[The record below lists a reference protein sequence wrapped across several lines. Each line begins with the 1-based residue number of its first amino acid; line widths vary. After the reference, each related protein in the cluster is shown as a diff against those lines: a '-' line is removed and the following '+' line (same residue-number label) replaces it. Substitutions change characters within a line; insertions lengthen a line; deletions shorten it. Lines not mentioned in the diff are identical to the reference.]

1 MKKYFIELMVI
12 FVGISASF
20 LVDEFREDLEIDKQV
35 RKSLYSLQK
44 ELNNDIIHLKNLI
57 KNIENSDNQFSYIL
71 NLGSSKSLKDS
82 VLDKAWQTVTTPRGG
97 KLNLS
102 VFNAMEAS
110 GIIYKIDND
119 SIRGEILDLYQNGYE
134 RYHHVIDYDLTHI
147 QKMDDIILK
156 NFSLRVDNTSW
167 NLDWS
172 KKSNIDQIVKNSELR
187 NYIAANRGTKNI
199 MKTRAKVLI
208 ENITKVV
215 NLIDIY

>member
-1 MKKYFIELMVI
+1 MKKYLIELIVI

-35 RKSLYSLQK
+35 RKSLYSLKK
-44 ELNNDIIHLKNLI
+44 ELNNDIMHLKNLI
-57 KNIENSDNQFSYIL
+57 KNIENSDNQFSFIL
-71 NLGSSKSLKDS
+71 NLEFSQSLKDS
-82 VLDKAWQTVTTPRGG
+82 ILDKAWQTVTTPKGG

-134 RYHHVIDYDLTHI
+134 RYHHVINYDLTHI

-172 KKSNIDQIVKNSELR
+172 KKSNIEQIVKNSELR

-199 MKTRAKVLI
+199 MKMRAKALI
-208 ENITKVV
+208 KNIKKVV
-215 NLIDIY
+215 NLIDTY

>member
-1 MKKYFIELMVI
+1 MVI

-199 MKTRAKVLI
+199 MKMRAKVLI

-215 NLIDIY
+215 NLIDTY

>member
-1 MKKYFIELMVI
+1 MKKYLIELTVI

-20 LVDEFREDLEIDKQV
+20 LVDEFREDLEIEKQV
-35 RKSLYSLQK
+35 RTSLYSLKK
-44 ELNNDIIHLKNLI
+44 ELNNDILHLKNLI
-57 KNIENSDNQFSYIL
+57 KNIENSDDQFSFIL
-71 NLGSSKSLKDS
+71 NLDFSQSIKDS
-82 VLDKAWQTVTTPRGG
+82 ILDKAWQTITTPRGG

-172 KKSNIDQIVKNSELR
+172 KKSNIEQIVKNSELR

-199 MKTRAKVLI
+199 MKMRAKALI
-208 ENITKVV
+208 KNIKKVI
-215 NLIDIY
+215 NLIDTY

>member
-147 QKMDDIILK
+147 QKMDNIILK

-199 MKTRAKVLI
+199 MKMRAKVLI

-215 NLIDIY
+215 NLIDTY

>member
-1 MKKYFIELMVI
+1 MKKYLIELLVI

-20 LVDEFREDLEIDKQV
+20 LVDEYREDLEIDKQV

-44 ELNNDIIHLKNLI
+44 ELNSDVEHLKNLI
-57 KNIENSDNQFSYIL
+57 NNIENSDDQFSFIL
-71 NLGSSKSLKDS
+71 SLKTSQSFTDS

-119 SIRGEILDLYQNGYE
+119 SVRGQILDLYQNGYE

-156 NFSLRVDNTSW
+156 NFSLRIDNTSW
-167 NLDWS
+167 NLDWNEN
-172 KKSNIDQIVKNSELR
+172 SNIEQIVKNSELR

-199 MKTRAKVLI
+199 MKIRSKALI
-208 ENITKVV
+208 EKINKVV
-215 NLIDIY
+215 ELINKY

>member
-1 MKKYFIELMVI
+1 MKKYLIELTVI

-20 LVDEFREDLEIDKQV
+20 LVDEFREDLEIEKQV
-35 RKSLYSLQK
+35 RTSLYSLKK
-44 ELNNDIIHLKNLI
+44 ELNNDILHLKNLI
-57 KNIENSDNQFSYIL
+57 KNIENSDDQFSFIL
-71 NLGSSKSLKDS
+71 NLEFSQSIKDS
-82 VLDKAWQTVTTPRGG
+82 ILDKAWQTITTPRGG

-172 KKSNIDQIVKNSELR
+172 KKSNIEQIVKNSELR

-199 MKTRAKVLI
+199 MKMRAKALI
-208 ENITKVV
+208 KNIKKVV
-215 NLIDIY
+215 NLIDTY

>member
-44 ELNNDIIHLKNLI
+44 ELNNDIRHLKNLI

-71 NLGSSKSLKDS
+71 NLELSKSLKDS

-147 QKMDDIILK
+147 QKMDDIVLK

-199 MKTRAKVLI
+199 MKMRAKALI
-208 ENITKVV
+208 EEINKVV
-215 NLIDIY
+215 NLIDTY

>member
-44 ELNNDIIHLKNLI
+44 ELNNDILHLENLI

-71 NLGSSKSLKDS
+71 NLELSKSLKDS

-110 GIIYKIDND
+110 GIIYKIEND
-119 SIRGEILDLYQNGYE
+119 SIRGEILNLYQNGYE

-199 MKTRAKVLI
+199 MKMRAKALI
-208 ENITKVV
+208 ENIKKVV
-215 NLIDIY
+215 NLIDTY

>member
-1 MKKYFIELMVI
+1 MKKCLIELIVI

-35 RKSLYSLQK
+35 RKSLYSLKK
-44 ELNNDIIHLKNLI
+44 ELNNDIMHLKNLI
-57 KNIENSDNQFSYIL
+57 KNIENSDNQFSFIL
-71 NLGSSKSLKDS
+71 NLEFSQSLKDS
-82 VLDKAWQTVTTPRGG
+82 ILDKAWQTVTTPRGG

-172 KKSNIDQIVKNSELR
+172 RKSNIEQIVKNSELR

-199 MKTRAKVLI
+199 MKMRAKALI
-208 ENITKVV
+208 KNIKKVV
-215 NLIDIY
+215 NLIDTY

>member
-71 NLGSSKSLKDS
+71 NLGSSKSLKDT
-82 VLDKAWQTVTTPRGG
+82 VLDKVWQTVTTPRGG

-199 MKTRAKVLI
+199 MKMRAKVLI

-215 NLIDIY
+215 NLIDTY

>member
-119 SIRGEILDLYQNGYE
+119 SIQGEILDLYQNGYE

-199 MKTRAKVLI
+199 MKMRAKVLI

-215 NLIDIY
+215 NLIDTY

>member
-44 ELNNDIIHLKNLI
+44 ELNNDILHLENLI

-71 NLGSSKSLKDS
+71 NLELSKSLKDS

-199 MKTRAKVLI
+199 MKMRAKALI
-208 ENITKVV
+208 ENINKVV
-215 NLIDIY
+215 NLIDTY

>member
-1 MKKYFIELMVI
+1 MKKYLIELTVI

-20 LVDEFREDLEIDKQV
+20 LVDEFREDLEIEKQV
-35 RKSLYSLQK
+35 RTSLYSLKK
-44 ELNNDIIHLKNLI
+44 ELNNDILHLKNLI
-57 KNIENSDNQFSYIL
+57 KNIENSDDLFSFIL
-71 NLGSSKSLKDS
+71 NLEFSQSIKDS
-82 VLDKAWQTVTTPRGG
+82 ILDKAWQTITTPRGG

-172 KKSNIDQIVKNSELR
+172 KKSNIEQIVNNNELR

-199 MKTRAKVLI
+199 MKMRAKALI
-208 ENITKVV
+208 ENIKKVV
-215 NLIDIY
+215 NLIDTY

>member
-35 RKSLYSLQK
+35 RKSLYSLKK
-44 ELNNDIIHLKNLI
+44 ELNNDIMHLKNLI
-57 KNIENSDNQFSYIL
+57 KNIENSDNQFSFIL
-71 NLGSSKSLKDS
+71 NLEFSQSFKDS
-82 VLDKAWQTVTTPRGG
+82 ILDKAWQTVTTPRGG

-119 SIRGEILDLYQNGYE
+119 NIRGEILDLYQNGYE

-147 QKMDDIILK
+147 QKMDDIVLK

-199 MKTRAKVLI
+199 MKMRAKDLI

-215 NLIDIY
+215 NLIDTY

>member
-1 MKKYFIELMVI
+1 VKKYFIELMVI

-199 MKTRAKVLI
+199 MKMRAKVLI

-215 NLIDIY
+215 NLIDTY

>member
-1 MKKYFIELMVI
+1 MKKYLIELLVI

-20 LVDEFREDLEIDKQV
+20 LVDEYREDLEIDKQV

-44 ELNNDIIHLKNLI
+44 ELNSDIEHLKNLI
-57 KNIENSDNQFSYIL
+57 NNIDNLDDQFSFIL
-71 NLGSSKSLKDS
+71 SLKTSQSFTDS

-119 SIRGEILDLYQNGYE
+119 SVRGQILDLYQNGYE

-167 NLDWS
+167 NLDWNEN
-172 KKSNIDQIVKNSELR
+172 SNIEQIVENSELR

-199 MKTRAKVLI
+199 MKIRSKALI
-208 ENITKVV
+208 EKINKVV
-215 NLIDIY
+215 KLINKY

>member
-1 MKKYFIELMVI
+1 MKKYLIELLVI

-20 LVDEFREDLEIDKQV
+20 LVDEYREDLEIDKQV

-44 ELNNDIIHLKNLI
+44 ELNSDIEHLKNLI
-57 KNIENSDNQFSYIL
+57 NNIDNSDDQFSFIL
-71 NLGSSKSLKDS
+71 SLKTSQSFTDS

-119 SIRGEILDLYQNGYE
+119 SVRGQILDLYQNGYE

-167 NLDWS
+167 NLDWNEN
-172 KKSNIDQIVKNSELR
+172 SNIEQIVENSELR

-199 MKTRAKVLI
+199 MKIRSKALI
-208 ENITKVV
+208 EKINKVEE
-215 NLIDIY
+215 LINKY

>member
-1 MKKYFIELMVI
+1 MKKYLIELIVI

-44 ELNNDIIHLKNLI
+44 ELNNDILHLKNLI

-71 NLGSSKSLKDS
+71 NLEFSQSLKDS
-82 VLDKAWQTVTTPRGG
+82 ILDKAWQTVTTPRGG

-172 KKSNIDQIVKNSELR
+172 KKSNIEQIVKNSELR

-199 MKTRAKVLI
+199 MKMRAKALI
-208 ENITKVV
+208 KNIKKVV
-215 NLIDIY
+215 NLIDTY

>member
-1 MKKYFIELMVI
+1 MKKYLIELLVI

-20 LVDEFREDLEIDKQV
+20 LVDEYREDLEIDKQV

-44 ELNNDIIHLKNLI
+44 ELNSDVEHLKNLI
-57 KNIENSDNQFSYIL
+57 NNIENSDDQFSFIL
-71 NLGSSKSLKDS
+71 SLKTSQSFTDS

-119 SIRGEILDLYQNGYE
+119 SVRGQILDLYQNGYE

-156 NFSLRVDNTSW
+156 NFSLRIDNTSW
-167 NLDWS
+167 NLDWNEN
-172 KKSNIDQIVKNSELR
+172 SNIEQIVKNSELR

-199 MKTRAKVLI
+199 IHFLYMS
-208 ENITKVV
+208 
-215 NLIDIY
+215 

>member
-1 MKKYFIELMVI
+1 MKKYLIELIVI

-35 RKSLYSLQK
+35 RKSLYSLKK
-44 ELNNDIIHLKNLI
+44 ELNNDIMHLKNLI
-57 KNIENSDNQFSYIL
+57 KNIENSDNQFSFIL
-71 NLGSSKSLKDS
+71 NLEFSQSLKDS
-82 VLDKAWQTVTTPRGG
+82 ILDKAWQTVTTPRGG

-172 KKSNIDQIVKNSELR
+172 RKSNIEQIVKNSELR

-199 MKTRAKVLI
+199 MKMRAKALI
-208 ENITKVV
+208 KNIKKVV
-215 NLIDIY
+215 NLIDTY

>member
-44 ELNNDIIHLKNLI
+44 ELNNDILHLENLI

-71 NLGSSKSLKDS
+71 NLELSKSLKDS

-199 MKTRAKVLI
+199 MKMRAKSLI
-208 ENITKVV
+208 EEINKVV
-215 NLIDIY
+215 NLIDTY

>member
-1 MKKYFIELMVI
+1 MKKYLIELIVI

-35 RKSLYSLQK
+35 RKSLYSLKK
-44 ELNNDIIHLKNLI
+44 ELNNDIMHLKNLI
-57 KNIENSDNQFSYIL
+57 KNIENSDNQFSFIL
-71 NLGSSKSLKDS
+71 NLEFSQSLKDS
-82 VLDKAWQTVTTPRGG
+82 ILDKAWQTVTTPRGG

-199 MKTRAKVLI
+199 MKMRAKALI
-208 ENITKVV
+208 KNIKKVV
-215 NLIDIY
+215 NLIDTY

>member
-1 MKKYFIELMVI
+1 M
-12 FVGISASF
+12 
-20 LVDEFREDLEIDKQV
+20 
-35 RKSLYSLQK
+35 
-44 ELNNDIIHLKNLI
+44 HLKNLI
-57 KNIENSDNQFSYIL
+57 KNIENSDNQFSLIL
-71 NLGSSKSLKDS
+71 NLEFSQSLKDS
-82 VLDKAWQTVTTPRGG
+82 ILDKAWQTVTTPRGG

-172 KKSNIDQIVKNSELR
+172 KKSNIEQIVKNSELR

-199 MKTRAKVLI
+199 IKMRAKALI
-208 ENITKVV
+208 KNIKKVV
-215 NLIDIY
+215 NLIDTY

>member
-1 MKKYFIELMVI
+1 MKKYLIELIVI

-35 RKSLYSLQK
+35 RKSLYSLKK
-44 ELNNDIIHLKNLI
+44 ELNNDIMHLKNLI
-57 KNIENSDNQFSYIL
+57 KNIENSDNQFSFIL
-71 NLGSSKSLKDS
+71 NLEFSQSLKDTI
-82 VLDKAWQTVTTPRGG
+82 LDKAWQTVTTPRGG

-119 SIRGEILDLYQNGYE
+119 SIRGEILNLYQNGYE

-199 MKTRAKVLI
+199 MKMRAKALI
-208 ENITKVV
+208 ENINKVV
-215 NLIDIY
+215 NLIDTY

>member
-1 MKKYFIELMVI
+1 MKKYLIELIVI

-35 RKSLYSLQK
+35 RKSIYSLKK
-44 ELNNDIIHLKNLI
+44 ELNNDIMHLKNLI
-57 KNIENSDNQFSYIL
+57 KNIENSDNQFSFIL
-71 NLGSSKSLKDS
+71 NLEFSQSLKDS
-82 VLDKAWQTVTTPRGG
+82 ILDKAWQTVTTPRGG

-172 KKSNIDQIVKNSELR
+172 KKSNIEQIVKNSELR

-199 MKTRAKVLI
+199 MKMRAKALI
-208 ENITKVV
+208 KNIKKVV
-215 NLIDIY
+215 NLIDTY

>member
-1 MKKYFIELMVI
+1 MKKYLIELLVI

-20 LVDEFREDLEIDKQV
+20 LVDEYREDLEIDKQV
-35 RKSLYSLQK
+35 KKSLYSLQK
-44 ELNNDIIHLKNLI
+44 ELNSDIKHLKNLI
-57 KNIENSDNQFSYIL
+57 KNIENSDDQFSFIL
-71 NLGSSKSLKDS
+71 SLEASQSLTDS

-119 SIRGEILDLYQNGYE
+119 SIRGQILDLYQNGYE
-134 RYHHVIDYDLTHI
+134 RYHDVIDYDLTHI

-156 NFSLRVDNTSW
+156 NFSLRIDNTSW
-167 NLDWS
+167 NLDWNEN
-172 KKSNIDQIVKNSELR
+172 SNIEQIVKNSELR

-199 MKTRAKVLI
+199 MKIRSKALI
-208 ENITKVV
+208 EKINKVIE
-215 NLIDIY
+215 LIDKY

>member
-1 MKKYFIELMVI
+1 MKKYFIELLVI

-20 LVDEFREDLEIDKQV
+20 LVDEYREDLEIDKQV
-35 RKSLYSLQK
+35 KKSLYSLQK
-44 ELNNDIIHLKNLI
+44 ELNSDIKHLKNLI
-57 KNIENSDNQFSYIL
+57 KNIENSDDQFSFIL
-71 NLGSSKSLKDS
+71 SLEASQSLTDS

-119 SIRGEILDLYQNGYE
+119 SIRGQILDLYQNGYE
-134 RYHHVIDYDLTHI
+134 RYHDVIDYDLTHI

-156 NFSLRVDNTSW
+156 NFSLRIDNTSW
-167 NLDWS
+167 NLDWNEN
-172 KKSNIDQIVKNSELR
+172 SNIEQIVKNSELR

-199 MKTRAKVLI
+199 MKIRSKALI
-208 ENITKVV
+208 EKINKVIE
-215 NLIDIY
+215 LIDKY

>member
-1 MKKYFIELMVI
+1 MKKYLIELLVI

-20 LVDEFREDLEIDKQV
+20 LVDEYREDLEIDKQV

-44 ELNNDIIHLKNLI
+44 ELNSDVEHLKNLI
-57 KNIENSDNQFSYIL
+57 NNIENSDDQFSFIL
-71 NLGSSKSLKDS
+71 SLKTSQSFTDS

-119 SIRGEILDLYQNGYE
+119 SVRGQILDLYQNGYE

-156 NFSLRVDNTSW
+156 NFSLRIDNTSW
-167 NLDWS
+167 NLNWNEY
-172 KKSNIDQIVKNSELR
+172 SNIEQIVKNSELR

-199 MKTRAKVLI
+199 MKIRSKALI
-208 ENITKVV
+208 EKINKVV
-215 NLIDIY
+215 ELINKY

>member
-1 MKKYFIELMVI
+1 MKKYLIELTVI

-20 LVDEFREDLEIDKQV
+20 LVDEFREDLEIEKQV
-35 RKSLYSLQK
+35 RTSLYSLKK
-44 ELNNDIIHLKNLI
+44 ELNNDILHLKNLI
-57 KNIENSDNQFSYIL
+57 KNIENSDDQFSFIL
-71 NLGSSKSLKDS
+71 NLEFSQSIKDS
-82 VLDKAWQTVTTPRGG
+82 ILDKAWQTITTPRGG

-147 QKMDDIILK
+147 QKMDDIVLK

-172 KKSNIDQIVKNSELR
+172 KKSNIEQIVNNSELR

-199 MKTRAKVLI
+199 MKMRAKALI
-208 ENITKVV
+208 ENIKKVV
-215 NLIDIY
+215 NLIDTY

>member
-1 MKKYFIELMVI
+1 MKKYLIELIVI

-35 RKSLYSLQK
+35 RKSLYSLKK
-44 ELNNDIIHLKNLI
+44 ELNNDIMHLKNLI
-57 KNIENSDNQFSYIL
+57 KNIENSDNQFSFIL
-71 NLGSSKSLKDS
+71 NLEFSQSLKDS
-82 VLDKAWQTVTTPRGG
+82 ILDKAWQTVTTPRGG

-147 QKMDDIILK
+147 QKMDNIILK

-199 MKTRAKVLI
+199 MKMRAKALI
-208 ENITKVV
+208 ENINKVV
-215 NLIDIY
+215 NLIDTY

>member
-44 ELNNDIIHLKNLI
+44 ELNNDILHLENLI

-71 NLGSSKSLKDS
+71 NLELSKSLKDS

-147 QKMDDIILK
+147 QKMDDIVLK

-199 MKTRAKVLI
+199 MKMRAKALI
-208 ENITKVV
+208 ENINKVV
-215 NLIDIY
+215 NLIDTY

>member
-1 MKKYFIELMVI
+1 MKKYLIELIVI

-35 RKSLYSLQK
+35 RKSLYSLKK
-44 ELNNDIIHLKNLI
+44 ELNNDIMHLKNLI
-57 KNIENSDNQFSYIL
+57 KDIENSDNQFSFIL
-71 NLGSSKSLKDS
+71 NLEFSQSLKDS
-82 VLDKAWQTVTTPRGG
+82 ILDKAWQTVTTPRGG

-172 KKSNIDQIVKNSELR
+172 KKSNIEQIVKNSELR

-199 MKTRAKVLI
+199 MKMRAKALI
-208 ENITKVV
+208 KNIKKVV
-215 NLIDIY
+215 NLIDTY

>member
-44 ELNNDIIHLKNLI
+44 ELNNDILHLENLI

-71 NLGSSKSLKDS
+71 NLELSKSLKDS

-110 GIIYKIDND
+110 GIIYKIEND
-119 SIRGEILDLYQNGYE
+119 SIRGEILNLYQNGYE

-199 MKTRAKVLI
+199 MKMRAKALI
-208 ENITKVV
+208 EEINKVV
-215 NLIDIY
+215 NLIDTY

>member
-1 MKKYFIELMVI
+1 MKKYLIELLVI

-20 LVDEFREDLEIDKQV
+20 LVDEYREDLEIDKQV

-44 ELNNDIIHLKNLI
+44 ELNSDIEHLKNLI
-57 KNIENSDNQFSYIL
+57 NNIDNSDNQFSFIL
-71 NLGSSKSLKDS
+71 SLKTSQSFTDS

-119 SIRGEILDLYQNGYE
+119 SVRGQILDLYQNGYE

-167 NLDWS
+167 NLDWNEN
-172 KKSNIDQIVKNSELR
+172 SNIEQIVENSELR

-199 MKTRAKVLI
+199 MKIRSKALI
-208 ENITKVV
+208 EKINKVV
-215 NLIDIY
+215 ELINKY

>member
-199 MKTRAKVLI
+199 MKMRAKVLI

-215 NLIDIY
+215 NLIDTY

>member
-1 MKKYFIELMVI
+1 MKKYLIELLVI

-20 LVDEFREDLEIDKQV
+20 LVDEYREDLEIDKQV

-44 ELNNDIIHLKNLI
+44 ELNSDIEHLKNLI
-57 KNIENSDNQFSYIL
+57 NNIDNSDDQFSFIL
-71 NLGSSKSLKDS
+71 SLKTSQSFTDS

-119 SIRGEILDLYQNGYE
+119 SVRGQILDLYQNGYE

-167 NLDWS
+167 NLDWNEN
-172 KKSNIDQIVKNSELR
+172 SNIEQIVENSELR

-199 MKTRAKVLI
+199 MKIRSKALI
-208 ENITKVV
+208 EKINKVIELV
-215 NLIDIY
+215 DKY